1 MLHKLDGFI
10 WLATVSVHC
19 YCNALQH
26 NGLGQSVPDTEVH
39 TLTDRKKKEK
49 KKGTYTETNSMLQGN
64 SNSNEKNSHEA
75 GTGLT
80 NTFSPLTT
88 KEKHLRTI

>member
-1 MLHKLDGFI
+1 MQRYTH
-10 WLATVSVHC
+10 S
-19 YCNALQH
+19 Q
-26 NGLGQSVPDTEVH
+26 TEK
-39 TLTDRKKKEK
+39 R
-49 KKGTYTETNSMLQGN
+49 TYTETNSTLLGN

-80 NTFSPLTT
+80 NTLSSLTT